1 MIGETIGNF
10 RIVSRLGRGGM
21 GEVYLAEQTSIGTR
35 VAVKLLHAS
44 VSEDKEHVTRFFN
57 EARAVQR
64 IQHAGIV
71 KIFDVG
77 FHASGHAYLVM
88 EYLEGES
95 LTQRIRRMGKL
106 HPAEIADLG
115 RQIASVLEATH
126 GAGITHRD
134 LKPDNIYIVA
144 DRELASRQRAKI
156 LDFGIAKL
164 SGTLAAA
171 SPQTIGTMGTPA
183 YMAPE
188 QWGDASKVDWRADIY
203 SLGCVAFEMATG
215 RPPFVVTTIAEAC
228 GKHLGE
234 VPVRARTLA
243 PELPPELDDLIAQM
257 LEKKPD
263 ARPASMEAITQRF
276 DAIGARLGPAPV
288 AAPPPK
294 DFVTAPTIMAAG
306 TPKHAVSPLGPT
318 VATGEA
324 AQAPTVSPLATLAT
338 RGRRWPWILAALV
351 LAGGGAAAGIVMMKG
366 RHHVAP
372 PAEPFC
378 EITAPPVLDGAG
390 TQPVL
395 MRYQFA
401 AGQRTEVT
409 AITQTKT
416 TETLPSHATT
426 SDDVT
431 ITLEGIMLW
440 TSAEA
445 NGKFLGRLEVEK
457 ISVDRSKVITPP
469 SGQQTHETMHWRSDD
484 GAPPPAEY
492 KPLLVL
498 LGLPVPI
505 ALDARGEVTAS
516 GIQSWQDMLDREHAS
531 PALRTAFARDEV
543 FRTMF
548 VRLPDQAVKVGDHWR
563 AGELVRKLPNVGEV
577 SAKIELSVAAISK
590 DGSQVLLEAAP
601 ELHVDLVGAVT
612 VKSAQSALRMWSQF
626 DLGRHDVVASA
637 LRACADVELEGGGI
651 ATKLELVATYDP
663 RPLGSE
669 ANVRPPS
676 GSATKPPT
684 TPPTPTGST
693 PPTPTGSTPTGSTPP
708 TPTGST
714 PPTPTGSTPPDASVP
729 PTTPPVVAPPDAAV
743 VASAPPDAASEPP
756 PTEPPTEPPPSDASD
771 LTALLGRAM
780 TTKSAELTACAP
792 EGGKVNVA
800 LTLAADGTIR
810 IRGVTGLSPAA
821 NRCIAAA
828 IRGLKVPRARRGPEF
843 PVNYP
848 LVIVG
853 SQPAPTRPLPESTP
867 KLLAS
872 LRALD
877 PAVRACGEQFPGGS
891 TQSDVNFVIAPDGTV
906 ASATAKAAPP
916 ELRVCIEA
924 AAQAAHFEPSKSG
937 RTVSFGYKVR

>member
-1 MIGETIGNF
+1 VIGETIGNF

-77 FHASGHAYLVM
+77 FRASGHAYLVM

-95 LTQRIRRMGKL
+95 LTQRIRRMGVL

-188 QWGDASKVDWRADIY
+188 QWGDASKVDFRADIY

-243 PELPPELDDLIAQM
+243 PELPADLDDLIAQM
-257 LEKKPD
+257 LEKAPD
-263 ARPASMEAITQRF
+263 ARPASMEAIAQRF
-276 DAIGARLGPAPV
+276 EAIGARLGPAP
-288 AAPPPK
+288 ATPPPK

-318 VATGEA
+318 VATGDA
-324 AQAPTVSPLATLAT
+324 AQAPTVAPLPTLAT
-338 RGRRWPWILAALV
+338 RGRRWPWILGALV
-351 LAGGGAAAGIVMMKG
+351 LAGGGAAAGIVMLK
-366 RHHVAP
+366 RSHTVTRP
-372 PAEPFC
+372 PGETFC
-378 EITAPPVLDGAG
+378 AITAPPVLDGAG
-390 TQPVL
+390 TGPVTL
-395 MRYQFA
+395 RYRFA

-409 AITQTKT
+409 AIAQTKT
-416 TETLPSHATT
+416 TETLTNGAKT
-426 SDDVT
+426 DDDLT
-431 ITLEGIMLW
+431 LTLEGTMIW
-440 TSAEA
+440 TSAEPA
-445 NGKFLGRLEVEK
+445 KFVGRLEVEK
-457 ISVDRSKVITPP
+457 ISVDRAKVITPV
-469 SGQQTHETMHWRSDD
+469 SGSQTHETVHWRSDD

-498 LGLPVPI
+498 LGLPVAI
-505 ALDARGEVTAS
+505 ALDARGEVTAP
-516 GIQSWQDMLDREHAS
+516 GIQSWQDMLEREKAS
-531 PALRTAFARDEV
+531 PALRAALTRDEV

-590 DGSQVLLEAAP
+590 DGAQVLLEAAP
-601 ELHVDLVGAVT
+601 ELHVDLSGAVT
-612 VKSAQSALRMWSQF
+612 VTSAQSALRTWTQF
-626 DLGRHDVVASA
+626 DANRHDVVASA
-637 LRACADVELEGGGI
+637 LRACADVELASGI

-663 RPLGSE
+663 RPLGAE
-669 ANVRPPS
+669 S
-676 GSATKPPT
+676 GA
-684 TPPTPTGST
+684 TGST
-693 PPTPTGSTPTGSTPP
+693 TPTPPRLP
-708 TPTGST
+708 
-714 PPTPTGSTPPDASVP
+714 
-729 PTTPPVVAPPDAAV
+729 VAPPTRPLDAGV
-743 VASAPPDAASEPP
+743 IASPPPDAASEPSA
-756 PTEPPTEPPPSDASD
+756 PTEPPPNDTSNLA
-771 LTALLGRAM
+771 ALIGSAM
-780 TTKSAELTACAP
+780 ATKSAALTACAP
-792 EGGKVNVA
+792 EGGRANIA
-800 LTLAADGTIR
+800 LTLMPDGNLR
-810 IRGVTGLSPAA
+810 IRTVTGLSPAA

-828 IRGLKVPRARRGPEF
+828 ARGLRIPRARRGPEF
-843 PVNYP
+843 PVTYP
-848 LVIVG
+848 LVIAG
-853 SQPAPTRPLPESTP
+853 RGTAPAEPATKALPPSTP
-867 KLLAS
+867 DLLPS
-872 LRALD
+872 LHAID
-877 PAVRACGEQFPGGS
+877 PAIVACGERFAGGS
-891 TQSDVNFVIAPDGTV
+891 TQSTVALVIAPDGSVT
-906 ASATAKAAPP
+906 SATAKAEPP
-916 ELRVCIEA
+916 ELRACIEA
-924 AAQAAHFEPSKSG
+924 AVKAARFAPSEAGK
-937 RTVSFGYKVR
+937 TVTFGFKVR